1 MQTDKPAVEWTVR
14 LDHIFEEVVIAS
26 SMEHALEEAINI
38 TVLKFKDGQS
48 QQVNEALRNLSTFKI
63 TLGNRRELLKK
74 IEKLKKKI
82 VPEYRKTIDVDEGWY
97 QLVVDCDKE
106 LTGADP
112 GYKIY
117 HVKEKFGALK
127 YYVRPS
133 NLDDKDTLKRIA
145 DIVSK
150 YEDIASR
157 TCSATGGHGVLMKS
171 TGGWGKTLN
180 PEYAAGTFH
189 YEKYS
194 IVKHGQ
200 IEPHGKDS
208 KMHAFFKKMS
218 DYAWAAN
225 PEPNWPDDHTEK

>member
-1 MQTDKPAVEWTVR
+1 MNENKKEWTVR
-14 LDHIFEEVVIAS
+14 LDYIFEEVVVAS
-26 SMEHALEEAINI
+26 SIENAIDEAINI
-38 TVLKFKDGQS
+38 TASKFKDGQS
-48 QQVNEALRNLSTFKI
+48 QQVSESLRNMSSVRV
-63 TLGNRRELLKK
+63 TLGNRRELVKK
-74 IEKLKKKI
+74 IEQLKKKI
-82 VPEYRKTIDVDEGWY
+82 VLGYRKSIDVDEGWY

-106 LTGADP
+106 LSNTDAN
-112 GYKIY
+112 YQIH
-117 HVKEKFGALK
+117 HVKDKFGALH

-157 TCSATGGHGVLMKS
+157 TCSATGRQGVLMKS

-200 IEPHGKDS
+200 IKPHGEDS
-208 KMHAFFKKMS
+208 KMHAFFNKMS

-225 PEPNWPDDHTEK
+225 PEPNWPDDHTGK